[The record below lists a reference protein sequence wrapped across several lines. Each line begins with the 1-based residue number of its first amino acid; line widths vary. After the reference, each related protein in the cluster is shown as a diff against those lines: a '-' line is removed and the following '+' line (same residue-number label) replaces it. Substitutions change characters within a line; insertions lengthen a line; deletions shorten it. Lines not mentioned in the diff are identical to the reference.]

1 MQTALSSAV
10 VSKSTRSHQT
20 NRLVGR
26 SVGVRAVSPDPV
38 TKNNSSALRLR
49 LHSEHDHLAEVP
61 GVVEHAIQ
69 GNHLAIQKFL
79 QRQLHRPST
88 AEFNASTLR
97 PGYCAAERLIV
108 KSAVDRSLVSHLH
121 LEPQVIRFGRSEMP
135 VARIRDFATLPEYR
149 CRGICERMLSA
160 AESEARRSGAMLMIA
175 AREEHQL
182 LKREGWASLGSDPV
196 SIVSP
201 QGLLGRLPA
210 RKQPESPFYATRLP
224 KDEVRIGRLTDLSEM
239 QDLFLQRHAE
249 SYGSVIRSAE
259 QWSWLA
265 AKHAH
270 DRIFIFTENGEMFAY
285 VVVRGSSVIELVDIT
300 DDGRGSARL
309 LERVGADAIDQGR
322 HTLRIHAPLTD
333 RVHHWADL
341 GGGQVFAAS
350 PEDSWMVKI
359 LSVRKLLRRLANEL
373 YRRRVPN
380 LTELSVR
387 VGADELLIRQ
397 GVRSMKVTRGRSE
410 LHRIGLTTRAAAQL
424 FLGYRTADE
433 LAEHQQLVAS
443 SADALEMVRQLFP
456 AMMLWRSCWD
466 DVPLTKS

>member
-10 VSKSTRSHQT
+10 VSTSARSHQT
-20 NRLVGR
+20 NRLVGY
-26 SVGVRAVSPDPV
+26 SSIDVKPGDPI
-38 TKNNSSALRLR
+38 SSSGKKRDPSSRLR
-49 LHSEHDHLAEVP
+49 IHTEHGDIAQER
-61 GVVEHAIQ
+61 VEHAIE
-69 GNHLAIQKFL
+69 GNHLAIQQFL

-88 AEFNASTLR
+88 VDFNSSTLR
-97 PGYCAAERLIV
+97 PGYRAAERLIV
-108 KSAVDRSLVSHLH
+108 KSKVDRSIVSHLH
-121 LEPQVIRFGRSEMP
+121 LEPQAIRFGRSEMP
-135 VARIRDFATLPEYR
+135 VARVRDFATLPEYHG
-149 CRGICERMLSA
+149 RGVCERMLAA
-160 AESEARRSGAMLMIA
+160 AEAEAKRSGAMLMIA
-175 AREEHQL
+175 ASEDYRL

-210 RKQPESPFYATRLP
+210 RAQPESPFYAAQIP
-224 KDEVRIGRLTDLSEM
+224 KEEVRIGRLTDLAEM
-239 QDLFLQRHAE
+239 QDLFQQQHAE
-249 SYGSVIRSAE
+249 SYGSVIRPTE

-265 AKHAH
+265 SKHAH
-270 DRIFIFTENGEMFAY
+270 DRILIFSESERMLAY
-285 VVVRGSSVIELVDIT
+285 VVVRGSSVLELIDVT

-322 HTLRIHAPLTD
+322 HTLRIHAPLSD

-341 GGGQVFAAS
+341 GGGQVFAAP

-380 LTELSVR
+380 LTDLSVR
-387 VGADELLIRQ
+387 IGADELRIRQ

-410 LHRIGLTTRAAAQL
+410 VHRIGLTTRAAAQL

-433 LAEHQQLVAS
+433 LAEQQQLVTS
-443 SADALEMVRQLFP
+443 SSDALDITRQLFP
-456 AMMLWRSCWD
+456 ATMLWRTRWD
-466 DVPLTKS
+466 DVSVVKS